1 MINHDFKSEKKRAS
15 PVARSRLS
23 TTHWALLGGG
33 FLLCVIIALL
43 PTSEAEA
50 VRATDTNHLLVQ
62 NVPLTIPQQ
71 NDSIAIEP
79 PKKSEPGPLFQS
91 KSVTVNKGDTLSEIF
106 KREGFSARNLHDI
119 MQLGSLTAPLKNIRP
134 GQLLEFRS
142 NELKQLAGLSY
153 KTDLTHTLI
162 IEKNAEDFTAR
173 EEVRSPEL
181 RITHASETI
190 NSSLYRSGQQAGLTD
205 NLIMELAGIFGWD
218 IDFAL
223 DIRQGDS
230 FTVLYEEK
238 YLDGEK
244 IGYGDIVAA
253 QFTNRGKS
261 FEAVRFTDKKGNNQ
275 YFTPEG
281 RSMRKAFLRSPVDF
295 RRISSRFTRERYHP
309 VLGKK
314 RPHRGVDYAA
324 ARGTPIKAAGDGKIT
339 FRGTKGGYGSTVV
352 IQHGTQYSTLY
363 AHLSNFKR
371 GQRNGSAVK
380 QGDVIGFVGSSGLAT
395 GPHLHYEFRVNGT
408 HRNPLTVKFP
418 DAQPIKAAYKKD
430 FLAQTQPV
438 LAQLNILS
446 RGLTLAKNDH

>member
-1 MINHDFKSEKKRAS
+1 MINHDFKSEKKRVS
-15 PVARSRLS
+15 PVAKNRLS

-33 FLLCVIIALL
+33 FLFSIIIILL

-50 VRATDTNHLLVQ
+50 IRTTNTNHLLVQ
-62 NVPLTIPQQ
+62 NVPLTLPQQ
-71 NDSIAIEP
+71 NNSTTIEP
-79 PKKSEPGPLFQS
+79 SKKADLHPPLQS
-91 KSVTVNKGDTLSEIF
+91 RNVTVNKGDTLSEIF
-106 KREGFSARNLHDI
+106 KREGFSARDLYHI
-119 MQLGSLTAPLKNIRP
+119 MQLGSLTAPLKSIRP
-134 GQLLEFRS
+134 GQSLEFRTD
-142 NELKQLAGLSY
+142 ELKQLAGLSY

-162 IEKNAEDFTAR
+162 IERNGEEFSAR
-173 EEVRSPEL
+173 EEIRSPEL
-181 RITHASETI
+181 RIAHASETS

-261 FEAVRFTDKKGNNQ
+261 FGAVRFTDKKGNNQ

-446 RGLTLAKNDH
+446 RGLTLAQNNR

>member
-1 MINHDFKSEKKRAS
+1 MINHDFKSEKRRAS
-15 PVARSRLS
+15 PVTKNRLS

-33 FLLCVIIALL
+33 FLLCAIIVLL

-50 VRATDTNHLLVQ
+50 VRTTDTHHLPVQ

-71 NDSIAIEP
+71 NDLIPIEP
-79 PKKSEPGPLFQS
+79 VKNIDPPPSFQS
-91 KSVTVNKGDTLSEIF
+91 KNVTVSKGDTLSEIF
-106 KREGFSARNLHDI
+106 KREGFSARDLYNI

-134 GQLLEFRS
+134 GQLLEFRT
-142 NELKQLAGLSY
+142 NDLKQLAGLSY
-153 KTDLTHTLI
+153 KTNLTHTLI
-162 IEKNAEDFTAR
+162 IEKNSEGFSAR
-173 EEVRSPEL
+173 EETRSPEL

-190 NSSLYRSGQQAGLTD
+190 SSSLYRSGQRAGLTD

-244 IGYGDIVAA
+244 IGYGDIIAA
-253 QFTNRGKS
+253 QFTNRGNT
-261 FEAVRFTDKKGNNQ
+261 FEAVRFTDKNGNNQ
-275 YFTPEG
+275 YFTPDG

-309 VLGKK
+309 ILGKK

-371 GQRNGSAVK
+371 GQRNGSTVK

-438 LAQLNILS
+438 LAQLTILS
-446 RGLTLAKNDH
+446 RGLTLAQNNH

>member
-15 PVARSRLS
+15 LAAKSRLS

-33 FLLCVIIALL
+33 FLLSVIIILL
-43 PTSEAEA
+43 PASEAEA
-50 VRATDTNHLLVQ
+50 IRTTDTNHLLVQ
-62 NVPLTIPQQ
+62 NVPLTLPQQ

-79 PKKSEPGPLFQS
+79 SKKADLHPPLQS
-91 KSVTVNKGDTLSEIF
+91 KNITVDKGDTLSEIF
-106 KREGFSARNLHDI
+106 KREGFSARDLYDI

-134 GQLLEFRS
+134 GQSLEFRT
-142 NELKQLAGLSY
+142 NELQQLAGLSY

-162 IEKNAEDFTAR
+162 IEKNGEEFSAR
-173 EEVRSPEL
+173 EEIRSPEI

-190 NSSLYRSGQQAGLTD
+190 NSSLYRSGQKAGLTD

-238 YLDGEK
+238 YLDGER

-446 RGLTLAKNDH
+446 RGLALAQNNR

>member
-15 PVARSRLS
+15 LAAKSRLS

-33 FLLCVIIALL
+33 FLLSVIIILL
-43 PTSEAEA
+43 PASEAEA
-50 VRATDTNHLLVQ
+50 IRTTDTNHLLVQ
-62 NVPLTIPQQ
+62 NVPLTLPQQ

-79 PKKSEPGPLFQS
+79 SKKADLHPPLQS
-91 KSVTVNKGDTLSEIF
+91 KNITVDKGDTLSEIF
-106 KREGFSARNLHDI
+106 KREGFSARDLYDI

-134 GQLLEFRS
+134 GQSLEFRT
-142 NELKQLAGLSY
+142 NELQQLAGLSY

-162 IEKNAEDFTAR
+162 IEKNGEEFSAR
-173 EEVRSPEL
+173 EEIRSPEI

-190 NSSLYRSGQQAGLTD
+190 NSSLYRSGQKAGLTD

-244 IGYGDIVAA
+244 ISYGDIVAA

-446 RGLTLAKNDH
+446 RGLALAQNNR

>member
-1 MINHDFKSEKKRAS
+1 MINHDFKSGKKRAS
-15 PVARSRLS
+15 PAAKSRLS

-33 FLLCVIIALL
+33 FLLSVIIILL
-43 PTSEAEA
+43 PASEAEA
-50 VRATDTNHLLVQ
+50 IRTTDTNHLLVQ
-62 NVPLTIPQQ
+62 NVPLTLPQQ

-79 PKKSEPGPLFQS
+79 SKKADPHPPLQS
-91 KSVTVNKGDTLSEIF
+91 KSVTVDKGDTLSEIF
-106 KREGFSARNLHDI
+106 KREGFSARDLYDI

-134 GQLLEFRS
+134 GQSLEFRT
-142 NELKQLAGLSY
+142 NEQQQLAGLSY

-162 IEKNAEDFTAR
+162 IEKNGEEFSAR
-173 EEVRSPEL
+173 EEIRSPEI
-181 RITHASETI
+181 RIAHASETI

-261 FEAVRFTDKKGNNQ
+261 FEAVRFTDKNGNNQ

-324 ARGTPIKAAGDGKIT
+324 ARGTPVKAAGDGKIT

-371 GQRNGSAVK
+371 GQRNGSTVK
-380 QGDVIGFVGSSGLAT
+380 QGDIIGFVGSSGLAT

-430 FLAQTQPV
+430 FLAQTQPI
-438 LAQLNILS
+438 LAQLNTLS
-446 RGLTLAKNDH
+446 RGLALAQNNR